1 MLKRPGEVLK
11 VGSARRD
18 LFEIAR
24 HLGRTSRP
32 AADRFLAAAD
42 ATFARLATFP
52 ELGAPWIDNDP
63 ELSSIRCGSVDGFRS
78 HVVYYTDSRNFLRSA
93 LCHFFCATKDLKQI
107 TERREFIE
115 SVLPADSRGHRDSPC
130 RTLRP

>member
-24 HLGRTSRP
+24 HLGRTTRP

-63 ELSSIRCGSVDGFRS
+63 ELSSIRCASVDGFRS
-78 HVVYYTDSRNFLRSA
+78 HIVYYRPIPEGIEILRVAHSARDIRRTDLIVNE
-93 LCHFFCATKDLKQI
+93 D
-107 TERREFIE
+107 
-115 SVLPADSRGHRDSPC
+115 G
-130 RTLRP
+130 